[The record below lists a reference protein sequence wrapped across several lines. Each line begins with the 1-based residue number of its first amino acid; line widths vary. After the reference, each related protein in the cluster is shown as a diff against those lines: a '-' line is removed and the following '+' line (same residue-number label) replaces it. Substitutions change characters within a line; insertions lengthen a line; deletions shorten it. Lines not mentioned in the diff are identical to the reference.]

1 MRIMKFISLF
11 LFFSL
16 ATHLFAVEISNAEFR
31 RLVFFIVG
39 NEAPPQNDPL
49 FLPYASIQVAQDFK
63 EISSRLLPA
72 YPKLDKWQVRLAVKE
87 LKNTYRKEKEGTRAI
102 AGYGFS
108 EFSATEILIRFTD
121 ALMKSGFEA
130 NDKTLMLA
138 GYLAER
144 AVDIRS
150 FKNIKELEKVVAALE
165 DGVIGKRYQIRKY
178 TYAIKQDEVN
188 ERAYE
193 IAKKSTVEGQAGTL
207 TRERW
212 NNANLEQVKF
222 FKVYAF
228 MDIMFG
234 GYTKPNGEGIAENSI
249 SDFLRTR
256 GTKYGNILL
265 DTDSLALDKLV
276 RDGNALMEKIT
287 PLLRQIK

>member
-1 MRIMKFISLF
+1 MMKFIGLF

-16 ATHLFAVEISNAEFR
+16 ATHLFAVEISDAELR

-49 FLPYASIQVAQDFK
+49 FLPYASIEVAQDFK
-63 EISSRLLPA
+63 EISSRLLSA
-72 YPKLDKWQVRLAVKE
+72 YPKLDNWQVKSAVSRLQ
-87 LKNTYRKEKEGTRAI
+87 NTYTKEKEGTRAI

-130 NDKTLMLA
+130 NDKTLRLA

-144 AVDIRS
+144 VVDIRS

-165 DGVIGKRYQIRKY
+165 DGVIGRRYQIRKY

-193 IAKKSTVEGQAGTL
+193 IALKTTVEGEDGTL
-207 TRERW
+207 TREYFNQLNDKQRK
-212 NNANLEQVKF
+212 EFQVYGF
-222 FKVYAF
+222 V
-228 MDIMFG
+228 DVMFG
-234 GYTKPNGEGIAENSI
+234 GYTRPEDEGIASA
-249 SDFLRTR
+249 SVGDFLMTR
-256 GTKYGNILL
+256 GTKYENILL